1 MDLNY
6 EITGPG
12 GAPVVVLS
20 NSIGTD
26 VGMWDPQLP
35 ALSGYRV
42 LRDDQRGHG
51 RSPAAPGP
59 YDLAQLGGDVLR
71 LLDAEGVERA
81 HFAGVSLGGM
91 IGMWLGE
98 HHPGRIDRLALLC
111 TSADLGPASNWRE
124 RAATVRE
131 KGTEAVAE
139 PSYER
144 WFTPEFGQ
152 RRDVADKYLPM
163 IRNAA
168 DEGYASCCEAIA
180 GMDLLDGLDRIT
192 APTLVVAGNDDP
204 ATPPVHAEQIGAGI
218 PGSVLR
224 VLDHAS
230 HLANVERA
238 EEVNRLLTA
247 HFAGQTPS

>member
-6 EITGPG
+6 EITGPADG
-12 GAPVVVLS
+12 PAVVLS

-26 VGMWDPQLP
+26 MSMWDPQMP

-42 LRDDQRGHG
+42 LRYDQRGHG
-51 RSPAAPGP
+51 RSPAPSGP
-59 YDLAQLGGDVLR
+59 YELGQLGRDVLAM
-71 LLDAEGVERA
+71 LDEEGIASA

-98 HHPGRIDRLALLC
+98 HHPERINQLALLC
-111 TSADLGPASNWRE
+111 TSAALGPPEAWQE

-131 KGTEAVAE
+131 QGTDAVAE
-139 PSYER
+139 ASFAR

-168 DEGYASCCEAIA
+168 DEGYAGCCEAIA
-180 GMDLLDGLDRIT
+180 SMTIADQLERIT
-192 APTLVVAGNDDP
+192 APTLVIAGADDP
-204 ATPPVHAEQIGAGI
+204 STPPPHAERIGAGI
-218 PGSVLR
+218 RGAVVR
-224 VLDHAS
+224 VLDNAA
-230 HLANVERA
+230 HLANVEQA

-247 HFAGQTPS
+247 HFEGKALT